1 MKEKNEKLYMEKY
14 LEFFSSRK
22 QSDLKVE
29 FLNQIISMHGFKR
42 LRLPKN
48 ALSEAVSTIDLM
60 NPSRSTLKENI
71 SPAMSLT
78 LKQVTED
85 LNDLTW
91 QECCVTS
98 IKVLNS
104 RQAQGTEDINHNNDN
119 NIKAFSVASKVSTSK
134 HDVPV
139 SAYTTSLYAG
149 FDVGAKPKKKRSNK
163 LAPTSSL
170 YGAAGADEI
179 GDEKANELVPKRKRS
194 KRVGVTFSLA

>member
-1 MKEKNEKLYMEKY
+1 M
-14 LEFFSSRK
+14 
-22 QSDLKVE
+22 
-29 FLNQIISMHGFKR
+29 
-42 LRLPKN
+42 
-48 ALSEAVSTIDLM
+48 
-60 NPSRSTLKENI
+60 
-71 SPAMSLT
+71 
-78 LKQVTED
+78 ED

-119 NIKAFSVASKVSTSK
+119 NNIKAFSVASKVSTSK
-134 HDVPV
+134 QDVPV
-139 SAYTTSLYAG
+139 SASMTSLYAG

-194 KRVGVTFSLA
+194 KRVGGTFSLAWIEMHSWLCFSC

>member
-1 MKEKNEKLYMEKY
+1 
-14 LEFFSSRK
+14 
-22 QSDLKVE
+22 
-29 FLNQIISMHGFKR
+29 
-42 LRLPKN
+42 
-48 ALSEAVSTIDLM
+48 M

-78 LKQVTED
+78 LKQVMED

-119 NIKAFSVASKVSTSK
+119 NNIKAFSVASKVSTSK
-134 HDVPV
+134 QDVPV
-139 SAYTTSLYAG
+139 SASTTSLYAG

-194 KRVGVTFSLA
+194 KRVGVTFSLAWIEMHSWLCFSC